1 MLNIYQVDAFTNDL
15 FRGNPAAVV
24 MLETELN
31 DKVMQDIAAENNLSE
46 TAFVL
51 PNHDEFNIRWF
62 TPTVEV
68 NLCGHATLASAH
80 VIFNHLNN
88 PNKVLTFSSK
98 SGLLDVRKDED
109 ILYLDFPVDDFHSV
123 EIIDEIKS
131 GLKSTPI
138 ELYKGRDD
146 YLAIFEDEESI
157 RSISPN
163 LDVLSKIETRGV
175 IVSSQGKDVDFV
187 SRFFAPRAGIP
198 EDPVTGSAHTTLTP
212 YWSRKLNKITLKA
225 NQLSQRGGELI
236 CMDKGSRIEIGGCA
250 KTYLVG
256 GINC

>member
-1 MLNIYQVDAFTNDL
+1 MEPSRKIRGSLGSLGGRQDAVCVPQGHQPHVPADGS
-15 FRGNPAAVV
+15 RGGPVRCCPQGNPAAVV

-88 PNKVLTFSSK
+88 PNKALTFSSK

-146 YLAIFEDEESI
+146 
-157 RSISPN
+157 
-163 LDVLSKIETRGV
+163 
-175 IVSSQGKDVDFV
+175 
-187 SRFFAPRAGIP
+187 
-198 EDPVTGSAHTTLTP
+198 
-212 YWSRKLNKITLKA
+212 
-225 NQLSQRGGELI
+225 
-236 CMDKGSRIEIGGCA
+236 
-250 KTYLVG
+250 
-256 GINC
+256 

>member
-1 MLNIYQVDAFTNDL
+1 MLCLYQVDAFSNEM

-24 MLETELN
+24 MLETELS
-31 DKVMQDIAAENNLSE
+31 DETMQEIAEENNLAE

-51 PNHDEFNIRWF
+51 PNGNEFNIRWF

-88 PNKVLTFSSK
+88 PNKVINFSSK
-98 SGLLDVRKDED
+98 SGQLEVRKDDD
-109 ILYLDFPVDDFHSV
+109 ILYLDFPADDFHSV
-123 EIIDEIKS
+123 DILEEIIS
-131 GLKSTPI
+131 GLNNTPI

-146 YLAIFEDEESI
+146 YLAIFEDEETI

-163 LDVLSKIETRGV
+163 IEVLSSIETRG
-175 IVSSQGKDVDFV
+175 IIISSQGIDVDFV
-187 SRFFAPRAGIP
+187 SRFFAPSAGIP

-212 YWSRKLNKITLKA
+212 YWSRKLNKRTLKA
-225 NQLSQRGGELI
+225 NQLSQRGGELF
-236 CMDKGSRIEIGGCA
+236 CTDKGSRIEIGGCA

-256 GINC
+256 KIYF